1 MIHSLR
7 ARARFV
13 KLANVAALA
22 TLFVLT
28 GCASM
33 TTPDR
38 QPVTLE
44 QLVAMAKE
52 GKDPAAI
59 IKDIKESRT
68 TYDVM
73 ASQYAKLSRDGVPD
87 QVIDFMQSGQL
98 RMAERQGRRNAYDD
112 LWLSGRY
119 GVGYGWGYGGIWYP
133 RAYFVYVNGRPHT
146 RYW

>member
-7 ARARFV
+7 ARAIFV
-13 KLANVAALA
+13 KLVNVATLA
-22 TLFVLT
+22 TLLVLA
-28 GCASM
+28 GCASIAA
-33 TTPDR
+33 PER
-38 QPVTLE
+38 QPITLE

-59 IKDIKESRT
+59 IHDIKESRT

-98 RMAERQGRRNAYDD
+98 RMAERQGRRDAYND

-119 GVGYGWGYGGIWYP
+119 GLGYGPGYGGIWYP
-133 RAYFVYVNGRPHT
+133 RAYFVYVNGRPHA

>member
-7 ARARFV
+7 VRATFV
-13 KLANVAALA
+13 KLASAA
-22 TLFVLT
+22 TLSAVFVLT
-28 GCASM
+28 GCASIAG
-33 TTPDR
+33 PER
-38 QPVTLE
+38 QPITLE

-52 GKDPAAI
+52 GKDAVAI
-59 IKDIKESRT
+59 IHDIKESRT

-112 LWLSGRY
+112 LWLSGRF
-119 GVGYGWGYGGIWYP
+119 GFGYGGMWTP